1 MDIMM
6 INREKKYL
14 IFLLMIIFLQTSLIV
29 HASRASFDQH
39 TPPDVR
45 KDFELLRD
53 RVKRNPRDVAAINS
67 LGIIYANA
75 GQLEDA
81 IKLWQYGMGI
91 RPDYIHLYNN
101 LGSALK
107 QKGRREEAK
116 MIFKAGLMHERS
128 HLIYYNLGTLEK
140 DDQNLAKAAEY
151 FKYCLE
157 ICPDFQPAIQQL
169 EQLGYFPKM
178 AAKNTQIPTMTLG
191 SYKPPVEI
199 GNIELTPIYPSGI
212 QQEKSESTSK
222 STYKKPNTTI
232 KQFKPL
238 SYDECCKII
247 RSLEAPAHKKYVAL
261 TFDDGPHHS
270 LTPEILNILRDEGA
284 KGTFFVVGNRAET
297 YPDLISQIAAEG
309 HDIGNHT
316 WNHLS
321 LAKNT
326 TETGL
331 KSLRKTNDL
340 ITGLTGKRCTI
351 VRPPYGATSARVRSM
366 LQDNGWHQILWDS
379 DSRDWQNKNPDVI
392 LYRVMK
398 SLEPG
403 GIILFHDIHP
413 GAAKMLPTLIR
424 ALKSEGYR
432 CVTISE
438 LIALKHAS

>member
-1 MDIMM
+1 MKT
-6 INREKKYL
+6 KK
-14 IFLLMIIFLQTSLIV
+14 LLLLLFIILFNQVSV
-29 HASRASFDQH
+29 DAARNSFDQH
-39 TPPDVR
+39 TPPDVK
-45 KDFELLRD
+45 KDFVLLRD

-75 GQLEDA
+75 GQLDDA
-81 IKLWQYGMGI
+81 IKLWQYGLGI
-91 RPDYIHLYNN
+91 NPDYIHLYNN

-107 QKGRREEAK
+107 QKGRIDEAR

-140 DDQNLAKAAEY
+140 ENKEMVRAAEY
-151 FKYCLE
+151 FKSCLE
-157 ICPDFQPAIQQL
+157 ISPDFQPARQQL
-169 EQLGYFPKM
+169 EQMGYFPKM
-178 AAKNTQIPTMTLG
+178 AAKNTHIPTMTLG

-212 QQEKSESTSK
+212 SQDENKEKKTK
-222 STYKKPNTTI
+222 TPTTKKTDKI
-232 KQFKPL
+232 VKEFKPL

-247 RSLEAPAHKKYVAL
+247 RNLNAPSHRKYVAL
-261 TFDDGPHHS
+261 TFDDGPHHT
-270 LTPEILNILRDEGA
+270 LTPEILNILKNEGA

-297 YPDLISQIAAEG
+297 YPDLVSRISAEG

-316 WNHLS
+316 WNHIS

-326 TETGL
+326 TEVDL
-331 KSLRKTNDL
+331 KSLNKTNNL
-340 ITGLTGKRCTI
+340 IAGIIGKNCNL
-351 VRPPYGATSARVRSM
+351 VRPPYGATSSRVKAM
-366 LQDNGWHQILWDS
+366 LQENGWHQVLWDS

-398 SLEPG
+398 SIEPG

-438 LIALKHAS
+438 LIALKNAS

>member
-1 MDIMM
+1 MKNKIL
-6 INREKKYL
+6 NL
-14 IFLLMIIFLQTSLIV
+14 FLSIFLFSQVAIT
-29 HASRASFDQH
+29 ADAARNSFEQN
-39 TPPDVR
+39 TPPDVK
-45 KDFELLRD
+45 KDFNILRD
-53 RVKRNPRDVAAINS
+53 RVRRNPRDVAAINS

-75 GQLEDA
+75 GQLDDA
-81 IKLWQYGMGI
+81 IKLWQYGLGI
-91 RPDYIHLYNN
+91 NPDYIHLYNN

-107 QKGRREEAK
+107 QKGRREEAR
-116 MIFKAGLMHERS
+116 MIFKAGLMHDRS

-140 DDQNLAKAAEY
+140 EDQEIARAAEY
-151 FKYCLE
+151 FKSCLE
-157 ICPDFQPAIQQL
+157 ISPDFEPARQQL

-178 AAKNTQIPTMTLG
+178 AARNTDIPTMTLG
-191 SYKPPVEI
+191 SYKPPVDI

-212 QQEKSESTSK
+212 SQDD
-222 STYKKPNTTI
+222 KKDKKTKTTTTPKGNKII
-232 KQFKPL
+232 KEFKPL

-247 RSLEAPAHKKYVAL
+247 RSLNAPNNKKYIAL

-270 LTPEILNILRDEGA
+270 LTPEILSILKQEGA

-297 YPDLISQIAAEG
+297 YPDLVTRISAEG
-309 HDIGNHT
+309 HDVGNHT
-316 WNHLS
+316 WNHISLS
-321 LAKNT
+321 KNT
-326 TETGL
+326 NEVDL

-340 ITGLTGKRCTI
+340 ITGITGKRCNL
-351 VRPPYGATSARVRSM
+351 VRPPYGATSNRVKAL
-366 LQDNGWHQILWDS
+366 LQENGWHQVLWDS

-398 SLEPG
+398 SIEPG

-432 CVTISE
+432 LVTISE

>member
-1 MDIMM
+1 MEVMM
-6 INREKKYL
+6 KDKMKKNL
-14 IFLLMIIFLQTSLIV
+14 IFLFLIAFILNSLV
-29 HASRASFDQH
+29 SYAARNSFDQH
-39 TPPDVR
+39 TPPDVK
-45 KDFELLRD
+45 KDFELLRE

-75 GQLEDA
+75 GQLDDA
-81 IKLWQYGMGI
+81 IKLWQYGLGI

-128 HLIYYNLGTLEK
+128 HLIYYNLATLEK
-140 DDQNLAKAAEY
+140 EDKELAKAAEH
-151 FKYCLE
+151 FKNCLE
-157 ICPDFQPAIQQL
+157 LCPDFQPAIQQL

-178 AAKNTQIPTMTLG
+178 AARNTHIPTMTLG

-212 QQEKSESTSK
+212 QQEEPSKPKSSSK
-222 STYKKPNTTI
+222 KANTI
-232 KQFKPL
+232 VKQFKPL
-238 SYDECCKII
+238 TFDECCKII
-247 RSLEAPAHKKYVAL
+247 RSLDAPAHKKYIAL
-261 TFDDGPHHS
+261 TFDDGPHHT
-270 LTPEILNILRDEGA
+270 LTPEILTILRNEGA

-297 YPDLISQIAAEG
+297 YPDLVSQISAEG
-309 HDIGNHT
+309 HDVGNHT
-316 WNHLS
+316 WNHISLS
-321 LAKNT
+321 KNA

-331 KSLRKTNDL
+331 KSLQKTNDL
-340 ITGLTGKRCTI
+340 ITGITGKRCNL
-351 VRPPYGATSARVRSM
+351 VRPPYGATSARVRAM
-366 LQDNGWHQILWDS
+366 LQENGWHQILWDS

-403 GIILFHDIHP
+403 GIVLFHDIHP

-424 ALKSEGYR
+424 ALKSEGYK

>member
-1 MDIMM
+1 MM
-6 INREKKYL
+6 TNRNKKYL
-14 IFLLMIIFLQTSLIV
+14 ICLLMFMFLQTSLIV

-340 ITGLTGKRCTI
+340 ITGLTGKRCNI

>member
-1 MDIMM
+1 MM
-6 INREKKYL
+6 KNKL
-14 IFLLMIIFLQTSLIV
+14 LSLFLSVLLLGNVAM
-29 HASRASFDQH
+29 ANAARNSFEQN
-39 TPPDVR
+39 TPPDVK
-45 KDFELLRD
+45 KDFVLLRD

-75 GQLEDA
+75 GQLDDA

-91 RPDYIHLYNN
+91 NPDYIHLYNN

-107 QKGRREEAK
+107 QKGRKEEAR

-140 DDQNLAKAAEY
+140 EERETARAAEY
-151 FKYCLE
+151 FQACLE
-157 ICPDFQPAIQQL
+157 ISPDFQPARQQL
-169 EQLGYFPKM
+169 EQMGYSPKL
-178 AAKNTQIPTMTLG
+178 AARNTHIPTMTLG
-191 SYKPPVEI
+191 SYKPPVEF

-212 QQEKSESTSK
+212 SQDDKKEKKTK
-222 STYKKPNTTI
+222 STTVKKTDKII
-232 KQFKPL
+232 KEFKPL

-247 RSLEAPAHKKYVAL
+247 RSLNAPANKKYVAL
-261 TFDDGPHHS
+261 TFDDGPHHT
-270 LTPEILNILRDEGA
+270 LTPEILNILRNEGA

-297 YPDLISQIAAEG
+297 YPDLVSRTVAEG
-309 HDIGNHT
+309 HDVGNHT
-316 WNHLS
+316 WNHISLS
-321 LAKNT
+321 KNT
-326 TETGL
+326 TEVDL
-331 KSLRKTNDL
+331 KSLTRTNDL
-340 ITGLTGKRCTI
+340 IAGITGRNCNL
-351 VRPPYGATSARVRSM
+351 VRPPYGATSARVKAL
-366 LQDNGWHQILWDS
+366 LQENGWHQVLWDS

-398 SLEPG
+398 SIEPG

-424 ALKSEGYR
+424 ALKSEGYK

>member
-1 MDIMM
+1 MM
-6 INREKKYL
+6 TNKNKKYL
-14 IFLLMIIFLQTSLIV
+14 ICLLMFMFLQTSLIV

-340 ITGLTGKRCTI
+340 ITGLTGKRCNI

>member
-1 MDIMM
+1 MM
-6 INREKKYL
+6 TNRNKKYL
-14 IFLLMIIFLQTSLIV
+14 IFLLMFMFLQTSLIV

-53 RVKRNPRDVAAINS
+53 RVKKNPRDVAAINS

-340 ITGLTGKRCTI
+340 ITGLTGKRCNI

-398 SLEPG
+398 SIEPG